1 MEEDKTKPIQ
11 VPMLSLPVDR
21 LEDPAGLEHFGGGQN
36 QTDPGSPAS
45 LTRLKKYKHSLVR

>member
-1 MEEDKTKPIQ
+1 
-11 VPMLSLPVDR
+11 MLSLPVDQ
-21 LEDPAGLEHFGGGQN
+21 LEGPAEQEHSGGGQN